1 MCASTPKPRF
11 IYITE
16 YDISIDNGPGIN
28 EREFIDVLC
37 KSYGEE
43 VICLVPFPTYPEK
56 YIDPR
61 IEYVINHKRS
71 NKLRY
76 WAYLI
81 DTFIRALRLYR
92 RYHFSASV
100 VRIGQTPF
108 VPLMLSWLLK
118 TPLLLKTLAQ
128 YTKFS
133 GLKSPKQII
142 RNKILTFLYRAT
154 IKRALISDTV
164 SVQYIAWLHSK
175 FGVPRE
181 KLLLIPNGV
190 NISFF
195 SPSDKD
201 VSRRSLGLAHY
212 KTIIGYVGALR
223 KLRNLE
229 ILIRSFKLIENN
241 RNIGLVLVGDG
252 EHRTTLEKLVEEE
265 GLTSKVNFIGQ
276 VPYSAIPDYM
286 RAFDI
291 GVDLTL
297 IPMEVEGKMLPASY
311 SQKIPQY
318 LACGIP
324 VIAWDIID
332 NQFLK
337 EEGIGESAPIGDS
350 TKLAK
355 SILRLLDIDEVTRAK
370 IKRKAR
376 MYAEI
381 NFSISKLVARRLE
394 VWHRLIESR

>member
-1 MCASTPKPRF
+1 MKINHRKF
-11 IYITE
+11 LYITE
-16 YDISIDNGPGIN
+16 YDISLDNGPGIN

-43 VICLVPFPTYPEK
+43 VICLVPFPTYPEN

-61 IEYVINHKRS
+61 IEYVINHNRS

-76 WAYLI
+76 WAYLV
-81 DTFIRALRLYR
+81 DTFIRTLRLYR

-108 VPLMLSWLLK
+108 IPLILSCLLK

-133 GLKSPKQII
+133 GEKSPKQII
-142 RNKILTFLYRAT
+142 RNKILTSLYRAT
-154 IKRALISDTV
+154 VKRALISDTV

-181 KLLLIPNGV
+181 KLLFIPNGV

-195 SPSDKD
+195 SPGDKD
-201 VSRRSLGLAHY
+201 VSRRRLGLNHY
-212 KTIIGYVGALR
+212 NAIIGYVGALG

-241 RNIGLVLVGDG
+241 RDIGLVLVGDG
-252 EHRTTLEKLVEEE
+252 ENRTLLEKLVGDE
-265 GLTSKVNFIGQ
+265 GLASKVTFIGQ
-276 VPYSAIPDYM
+276 VPYSTIPDYM

-297 IPMEVEGKMLPASY
+297 IPMEVEGKVLPASY

-324 VIAWDIID
+324 VITWDIID

-337 EEGIGESAPIGDS
+337 EEGIGEIVPIGDS
-350 TKLAK
+350 SKLAK
-355 SILRLLDIDEVTRAK
+355 SILRLLDIGEETRVK
-370 IKRKAR
+370 NKRKAR
-376 MYAEI
+376 MYAES

-394 VWHRLIESR
+394 IWHRLIESK